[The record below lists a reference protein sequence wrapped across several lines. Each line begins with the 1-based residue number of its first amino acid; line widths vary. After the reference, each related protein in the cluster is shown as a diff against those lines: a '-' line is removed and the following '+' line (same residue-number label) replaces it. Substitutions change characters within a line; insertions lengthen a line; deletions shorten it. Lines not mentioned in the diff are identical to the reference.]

1 MKKTLLFL
9 LILFFGVSISHAQ
22 KTVSGKVTDA
32 TGQPVIGAN
41 VLIKEVLGVGA
52 ITDLDGM
59 YSLNVPA
66 AGKTLIFSYTGYTS
80 KDVSIGGQSTIDVTL
95 AEGLLLDELV
105 VTALGISKQARETG
119 YSVTTIKSDDLTQAK
134 VTNLQN
140 GLVGKVAG
148 LQVSTVNNGVNAD
161 TRIVLRGIRS
171 LLGNNQAL
179 LVVDGTPVALNF
191 INSINPNDV
200 ESVNVLKGANA
211 AALYGPEGVN
221 GVIVVNTKKGGK
233 GGRPQISF
241 SNTSLVEN
249 ISFLPEFQNRF
260 GSGSSFNGFGDGNY
274 DGLENQSWGDAFDG
288 SLRVVGQE
296 TAEGKVQEL
305 PYSYIPNEKIR
316 FFNQGTNV
324 QNDISY
330 SSGDDKASFYL
341 SFQNLNIKSIIPG
354 DKSNRTTFRMN
365 SAKVFGKFKA
375 GANIN
380 YTLKKTDFTTD
391 PGSVYFN
398 VQNAPG
404 QIPVSSYRDFENDY
418 WSNRNN
424 YYNEYYANPYETID
438 NKRQNSRSDEV
449 VGNVELTFKPIKGI
463 QLLNRLGFTGS
474 FSNNKS
480 FTRAID
486 YSTFAISHRS
496 FASGGNVKA
505 AVGDGFGFGNR
516 INNELLL
523 STDHNVGDFSIKGL
537 LGNLYRQTDSKNLGI
552 SGGNLVI
559 PTLFNVSNRTGE
571 PGVSESN
578 VRTRLVSA
586 FGSLSFGYKN
596 WAFIEMTGRN
606 DWDSRLPAASRSYFY
621 PGISTSLILTDM
633 VPSLKGNIL
642 NYAKLKGAYAQT
654 GNVNIGAY
662 STESTFSQSG
672 NFPFGSLP
680 GFTASNTIN
689 NPNIRPEIVNS
700 TEVGVELSFLES
712 RLSLEG
718 AYYFQD
724 NNDQVIPIGISSS
737 TGYTSAFLN
746 AASFENKGWEA
757 DLKVNVLPARSN
769 FNWNVSGNVTY
780 NTSLVNSIYEGLNEL
795 AVGNTAFVIK
805 GYPAYTHKLNDWLRD
820 PVGRVIIDPV
830 NGYPKQNPVKTIF
843 GRTNPSY
850 IFGLTNEFNYAGF
863 SLRAVGEYRG
873 GHFIQNDIGRDL
885 GFTGISAQSAING
898 RQRFVFPNS
907 VIQNGDG
914 TFTPNTNIV
923 VQNAHYSFLQDG
935 SFRNVQTNYYSS
947 AAFFKIREIVLSY
960 NLPSSVIKSSKV
972 LSAGSVSLVGR
983 NLLMLRP
990 STNQWTDPEF
1000 ANTTGNAVG
1009 FTNSAQ
1015 TPPTRILGFNIN
1027 LTF

>member
-1 MKKTLLFL
+1 MKKILLSIC
-9 LILFFGVSISHAQ
+9 ILFMGIGINYAQ
-22 KTVSGKVTDA
+22 KIVSGKVTDP
-32 TGQPVIGAN
+32 TGDPVIGAT
-41 VLIKEVLGVGA
+41 VLVKESPGVGT
-52 ITDLDGM
+52 ITDIDGT
-59 YSLNVPA
+59 YTVNVPA
-66 AGKTLIFSYTGYTS
+66 AGKTLAISFTGYKS
-80 KDVSIGGQSTIDVTL
+80 QDVLIGDATIVNVVIT
-95 AEGLLLDELV
+95 EGLLLDEVV
-105 VTALGISKQARETG
+105 VTALGITKQSRETG
-119 YSVTTIKSDDLTQAK
+119 YSVSTIKNSDLTAAK

-140 GLVGKVAG
+140 GLVGKVSG
-148 LQVSTVNNGVNAD
+148 LQVSTVNNGINAD

-200 ESVNVLKGANA
+200 QSVNVLKGANA

-221 GVIVVNTKKGGK
+221 GVIVVNTKKGGV
-233 GGRPQISF
+233 GGKPQISV
-241 SNTSLVEN
+241 SNTTLVEN
-249 ISFLPEFQNRF
+249 ISFLPDFQTRF
-260 GSGSSFNGFGDGNY
+260 GSGSSFNSFGDGIY
-274 DGLENQSWGDAFDG
+274 DPIENQSWGDEFDG
-288 SLRVVGQE
+288 STRPVGQI
-296 TAEGKVQEL
+296 TAEGETQEL
-305 PYSYIPNEKIR
+305 LYSYIPGEKAR
-316 FFNQGTNV
+316 FFDQGTSV
-324 QNDISY
+324 QNDVSY
-330 SSGDDKASFYL
+330 ASGDEKANFYL
-341 SFQNLNIKSIIPG
+341 SFQNVAIKAIMPG
-354 DKSNRTTFRMN
+354 DKSNRTTLRMN
-365 SAKVFGKFKA
+365 ASKVFGNFKA
-375 GANIN
+375 GGNIN
-380 YTLKKTDFTTD
+380 YTLKKTDNTTN
-391 PGSVYFN
+391 GGGVYFD

-404 QIPVSSYRDFENDY
+404 QIPITQYEDFQNDY

-424 YYNEYYANPYETID
+424 YYNDYFDNPYETIY
-438 NKRQNSRSDEV
+438 NNRNNSRNDDV
-449 VGNVELTFKPIKGI
+449 VGNIELTFKPVKGI

-480 FTRAID
+480 FTRAVD
-486 YSTFAISHRS
+486 YSTFAIGHRS
-496 FASGGNVKA
+496 FASGGSTKA

-516 INNELLL
+516 INNEFLI
-523 STDHNVGDFSIKGL
+523 STDHNIGDISIKGL
-537 LGNLYRQTDSKNLGI
+537 LGNLYRQTESKSIGI

-571 PGVSESN
+571 PGVGESN
-578 VRTRLVSA
+578 VKTRLLSA
-586 FGSLSFGYKN
+586 FGSISFGYKN
-596 WAFIEMTGRN
+596 WAFVEVTGRN
-606 DWDSRLPAASRSYFY
+606 DWDSRLPAANQSYFY
-621 PGISTSLILTDM
+621 PGISGSLILTDM
-633 VPSLKGNIL
+633 IESLKGGIL
-642 NYAKLKGAYAQT
+642 NYAKLKAAYAQT

-662 STESTFSQSG
+662 STESTFAQSG

-689 NPNIRPEIVNS
+689 NPNIRPEIVKS
-700 TEVGVELSFLES
+700 TEVGVELSFLDS
-712 RLSLEG
+712 RVSLEA

-724 NNDQVIPIGISSS
+724 NNDQVIPIGISSA

-757 DLKVNVLPARSN
+757 DLKVDVLESSSK
-769 FNWNVSGNVTY
+769 FNWNIGGNVTY
-780 NTSLVNSIYEGLNEL
+780 NTSLVNQIYEGLDEL
-795 AVGNTAFVIK
+795 GIGNTAFVIK
-805 GYPAYTHKLNDWLRD
+805 GYPAYTHKLKDWLRD
-820 PVGRVIIDPV
+820 PEGRVIIDPI
-830 NGYPKQNPVKTIF
+830 NGYPKQNPVNTIF

-850 IFGLTNEFNYAGF
+850 IFGVTNEFSYQGF

-907 VIQNGDG
+907 VIQNADG

-960 NLPSSVIKSSKV
+960 SLPSSLIKASKV
-972 LSAGSVSLVGR
+972 LTAGSVSLVGR

-1009 FTNSAQ
+1009 FTNVSQ
-1015 TPPTRILGFNIN
+1015 SPPTRIFGFNVN

>member
-1 MKKTLLFL
+1 MQ
-9 LILFFGVSISHAQ
+9 LILFVLLFGASLSHAQ
-22 KTVSGKVTDA
+22 RIVSGKVLDA
-32 TGQPVIGAN
+32 TGEAVIGASIT
-41 VLIKEVLGVGA
+41 VKEAPSVGT
-52 ITDLDGM
+52 ITDIDGM
-59 YSLNVPA
+59 YSLQLPA
-66 AGKTLIFSYTGYTS
+66 VAKTLVFSYTGYKS
-80 KDVSIGGQSTIDVTL
+80 KEMLIGESQTMDVNL
-95 AEGLLLDELV
+95 EAGLLLEEVV
-105 VTALGISKQARETG
+105 VTALGITKQARETG
-119 YSVTTIKSDDLTQAK
+119 YSVTTIKNDDLTQAK

-200 ESVNVLKGANA
+200 ASVNVLKGANA

-221 GVIVVNTKKGGK
+221 GVIVVNTKKGGT
-233 GGRPQISF
+233 GGKPQISV
-241 SNTSLVEN
+241 SNTTLYER
-249 ISFLPEFQNRF
+249 ISFLPDFQTRF
-260 GSGSSFNGFGDGNY
+260 GSGSSFNSFGDGIY
-274 DGLENQSWGDAFDG
+274 DPIENQSWGDEFDG
-288 SLRVVGQE
+288 SLREVGQE
-296 TAEGKVQEL
+296 TEEGKIQEL
-305 PYSYIPNEKIR
+305 EYSYLPGEKAR
-316 FFNQGTNV
+316 FFDQGLNL
-324 QNDISY
+324 QNDVSY
-330 SSGDDKASFYL
+330 SAGDDKSNFYL
-341 SFQNLNIKSIIPG
+341 SFQNLDTKSILPD
-354 DKSNRTTFRMN
+354 DKSNRTTVRMN
-365 SAKVFGKFKA
+365 AAKEFGKFRA

-380 YTLKKTDFTTD
+380 YTLKKVDFTTN
-391 PGSVYFN
+391 GAGVYFD

-404 QIPVSSYRDFENDY
+404 QIPITKFKDFQNDY

-424 YYNEYYANPYETID
+424 YYNDYFDNPYETIY
-438 NKRQNSRSDEV
+438 NNRQNTRTDDV
-449 VGNVELTFKPIKGI
+449 VGNVELIFKPVKGI
-463 QLLNRLGFTGS
+463 QLLNRMGFTGN
-474 FSNNKS
+474 FSNNKA
-480 FTRAID
+480 FTRAVD
-486 YSTFAISHRS
+486 YSNFAISHRS
-496 FASGGNVKA
+496 FASGGSTKA

-516 INNELLL
+516 INNEFLI
-523 STDHNVGDFSIKGL
+523 STDHNVGSFSVKGL
-537 LGNLYRQTDSKNLGI
+537 LGNLYRQTESKNIFI

-571 PGVSESN
+571 PGVGESN
-578 VRTRLVSA
+578 VKTRLISA
-586 FGSLSFGYKN
+586 FGSLTLGYKN
-596 WAFIEMTGRN
+596 WAFVEFTGRN

-621 PGISTSLILTDM
+621 PGVSASLILTDM
-633 VPSLKGNIL
+633 VSGLKNDFL
-642 NYAKLKGAYAQT
+642 SYAKLKGAYAKT

-662 STESTFSQSG
+662 STESTFFQTA
-672 NFPFGSLP
+672 NFPFGALP
-680 GFTASNTIN
+680 GFTANNTIN

-700 TEVGVELSFLES
+700 TEIGLELSLLDS
-712 RLSLEG
+712 RVSLEG

-724 NNDQVIPIGISSS
+724 NNDQVIPVSISSA

-746 AASFENKGWEA
+746 AASFSNKGWEA
-757 DLKVNVLPARSN
+757 DLKIDVLPASSKIG
-769 FNWNVSGNVTY
+769 WNVGGNVTY
-780 NTSLVNSIYEGLNEL
+780 NTSVVNSIYEGLNEL
-795 AVGNTAFVIK
+795 GIGNTAFVIK
-805 GYPAYTHKLNDWLRD
+805 GYPAYTHKLKDWLRD
-820 PVGRVIIDPV
+820 PEGRVIIDPL
-830 NGYPKQNPVKTIF
+830 NGYPKQNPVNTIF
-843 GRTNPSY
+843 GRTNPLY
-850 IFGLTNEFNYAGF
+850 IFGITNEVNFGGL

-907 VIQNGDG
+907 VIQNADG

-947 AAFFKIREIVLSY
+947 AAFFKIREVILSY
-960 NLPSSVIKSSKV
+960 NLPASLISSSKV
-972 LSAGSVSLVGR
+972 LTAGSVSLIGR

-1015 TPPTRILGFNIN
+1015 TPPTRIFGFNVN